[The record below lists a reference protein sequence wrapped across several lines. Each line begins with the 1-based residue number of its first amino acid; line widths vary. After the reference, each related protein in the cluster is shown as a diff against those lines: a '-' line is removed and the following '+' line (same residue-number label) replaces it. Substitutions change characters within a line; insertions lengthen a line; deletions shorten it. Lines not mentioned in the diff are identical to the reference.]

1 MFEYGLI
8 TAAAFFAG
16 ILNAIAGGGSFL
28 TFPALVYIG
37 IPPVPAN
44 ATSAVAVFP
53 GYFSST
59 IGYIEEIKAFDR
71 KQLWQLILMA
81 CAGGIA
87 GAMLLLIT
95 PGALFRGLAPWLL
108 LLATLLF
115 AAGDKISLWMERQRN
130 GGGNAEARSHP
141 LAVLLV
147 STYGG
152 YFNGGLGI
160 ILLAL
165 FSAMGFRDLNLM
177 NGLKNGLSF
186 LLSAVSVLTFAIAGV
201 VHWPQALVMMLFA
214 TIGGFVGARIARKLP
229 RAWVKRFIVTVGALM
244 TIAFFVFQ

>member
-1 MFEYGLI
+1 MFDYSLI
-8 TAAAFFAG
+8 TIAAFLAG

-28 TFPALVYIG
+28 TFPALVFIG
-37 IPPVPAN
+37 IPPIAAN

-53 GYFSST
+53 GYISST
-59 IGYIEEIKAFDR
+59 LGFMQELKTFDR
-71 KQLWQLILMA
+71 RELIKLILLA
-81 CAGGIA
+81 CIGGVA
-87 GAMLLLIT
+87 GALLLLIT
-95 PGALFRGLAPWLL
+95 PGNVFRSLAPWLL

-115 AAGDKISLWMERQRN
+115 ALGDKISVWLNKPQS
-130 GGGNAEARSHP
+130 AEAKSHP

-165 FSAMGFRDLNLM
+165 FSSMGFRDLNLM

-186 LLSAVSVLTFAIAGV
+186 ILSAVSVLTFAVAGI
-201 VHWPQALVMMLFA
+201 VHWPQAGVMMIAA
-214 TIGGFVGARIARKLP
+214 TLGGFAGARLARRLP
-229 RAWVKRFIVTVGALM
+229 RHWVKSIIVSIGALM
-244 TIAFFVFQ
+244 TLAFFLL